1 MADFVEIKHK
11 RRKVILNLDQIC
23 AIEESDGSGDLLIRC
38 SNAEDYLVERA
49 ESGKILAAVKKLRL
63 RERSNGPIEQLGL

>member
-23 AIEESDGSGDLLIRC
+23 AIEESDGSGDLLICC

-49 ESGKILAAVKKLRL
+49 GIRKYPRCRQETQTS
-63 RERSNGPIEQLGL
+63 

>member
-1 MADFVEIKHK
+1 MPDFVEIKHK

-23 AIEESDGSGDLLIRC
+23 AIEESNGSGDLLIRC

-49 ESGKILAAVKKLRL
+49 ESGKILVALKNRKV